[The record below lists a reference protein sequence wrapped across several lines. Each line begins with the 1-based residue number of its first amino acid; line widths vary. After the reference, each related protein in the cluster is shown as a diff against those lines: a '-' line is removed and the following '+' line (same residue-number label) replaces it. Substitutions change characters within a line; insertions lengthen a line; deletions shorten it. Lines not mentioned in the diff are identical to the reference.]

1 MRRLAVCAFFLLGGL
16 TAAQTSTIPELRT
29 AAATITADHL
39 LRHIRE
45 LSSDAYTGRFPG
57 TPGEDRSVAYVVSQ
71 IKAIGLQRGT
81 PTGGFTQKVPL
92 YGIRTHGTITVTAG
106 GKRFRCLRR
115 RTSFCGRICRT
126 TRPMSEVPS
135 WYLPATGLSHPNTT
149 GTTTPA
155 WTSPARRSWSS
166 LAIRQS
172 PTRRSHEARRTC
184 LPGQGPD
191 HLRPNG
197 HQARDRIHAW
207 SRRSPPGSARARRL
221 ATCGRTSR
229 AKT

>member
-45 LSSDAYTGRFPG
+45 LSSDVYTGRFPG
-57 TPGEDRSVAYVVSQ
+57 TPGEDEASPTSFRRSRPSDSSRPHRRADS
-71 IKAIGLQRGT
+71 
-81 PTGGFTQKVPL
+81 
-92 YGIRTHGTITVTAG
+92 
-106 GKRFRCLRR
+106 RR
-115 RTSFCGRICRT
+115 RCRST
-126 TRPMSEVPS
+126 ASARRARSRSRPAAEQIPLSPS
-135 WYLPATGLSHPNTT
+135 ADFVLWSNLPDDETDVRGAGWYLPATGLSHPNTT

-155 WTSPARRSWSS
+155 WTSPARRSSSS

-172 PTRRSHEARRTC
+172 PIPANPTKLDERAFLGNALTIYGRTGTK
-184 LPGQGPD
+184 LEI
-191 HLRPNG
+191 
-197 HQARDRIHAW
+197 AF
-207 SRRSPPGSARARRL
+207 SMEPPQSSVVPRGAPPP
-221 ATCGRTSR
+221 TCGRTSR